1 MKRIAILILL
11 AAFASTGCRSNC
23 GERQGLFSRFRNKD
37 HDDAKPAA
45 PANCD
50 CPPGGVP
57 LAKGG
62 TSFGNPAIGFPTG
75 NTGTPI
81 YTGPSFPTYPAGEPL
96 PAPFP
101 TTQPRVDEL
110 PPPGGYIPSP
120 GVPSTPYA
128 VPRSIESSKSA
139 PKAGGMTTGAK

>member
-1 MKRIAILILL
+1 MKRITTLILL
-11 AAFASTGCRSNC
+11 GTLVATGCRNTC

-37 HDDAKPAA
+37 HDEQKPAA
-45 PANCD
+45 ANCD
-50 CPPGGVP
+50 CPGGVP

-96 PAPFP
+96 PYPS
-101 TTQPRVDEL
+101 TQPRVDEL
-110 PPPGGYIPSP
+110 PPPGGYIPAP

-128 VPRSIESSKSA
+128 VPRGVESGKTT
-139 PKAGGMTTGAK
+139 PKVGGMTTGAK